1 MYKFSNF
8 WIKSPVKIISKEDI
22 LEFDYYEILEI
33 SRDADSDT
41 IKKAY
46 RKQALRYHPD
56 RNQGDKETEE
66 KFKQINEAYEVLSN
80 AEKREIYDR
89 YGKDGL
95 KGMAGGGFGGGF
107 DFDDLGDIFSSFFGG
122 GFGAKSRSKNQYKYA
137 LDIEVGIGLEFNE
150 AVFGCEKEIKYKY
163 KIPCKSCNATGSK
176 DGKKQ
181 TCSKCGGNGK
191 IGIQQ
196 GFMQFV
202 QTCPE
207 CSGTGQTI
215 KDRCPECN
223 ASGYNE
229 ISDSIKIN
237 IPEGVD
243 NGTRIRVSQK
253 GNRYEN
259 LTGDLYVRI
268 AVKDDE
274 HFHRN
279 GDDVYVEI
287 PVFFTQAILGDSI
300 KIPTLRGEATLDLP
314 VGAKDKQQFIIA
326 KEGVRNA
333 RTKQLGDLIVQIS
346 IQAPKKLNDEQ
357 IELLKK
363 LQNSFSIKSGE
374 MATDKGIWDKIKS
387 WFS

>member
-1 MYKFSNF
+1 M
-8 WIKSPVKIISKEDI
+8 
-22 LEFDYYEILEI
+22 EFDYYEILEV
-33 SRDADSDT
+33 SRDANSDT

-95 KGMAGGGFGGGF
+95 KGMAGGGFSGGF

-122 GFGAKSRSKNQYKYA
+122 GFGSSQKGSKSRYKYA
-137 LDIEVGIGLEFNE
+137 LDIEIGLTLEFNE
-150 AVFGCEKEIKYKY
+150 AVFGCEKEIKYRY
-163 KIPCKSCNATGSK
+163 KTPCQSCNATGSK

-181 TCSKCGGNGK
+181 TCPKCGGSGK

-207 CSGTGQTI
+207 CSGTGESI
-215 KDRCPECN
+215 KDKCPEC
-223 ASGYNE
+223 SGNGFNE

-243 NGTRIRVSQK
+243 NATRIRVSQK
-253 GNRYEN
+253 GNRYEDMS
-259 LTGDLYVRI
+259 GDLYVRI
-268 AVKDDE
+268 VVKDDE
-274 HFHRN
+274 HFLRN
-279 GDDVYVEI
+279 GDDVYIEI
-287 PVFFTQAILGDSI
+287 PVFFTQAALGDSI
-300 KIPTLRGEATLDLP
+300 KIPTLRGDTILDLP
-314 VGAKDKQQFIIA
+314 VGAKDKQQFVIP
-326 KEGVRNA
+326 KEGVKNA
-333 RTKQLGDLIVQIS
+333 RTKQLGNLIVQIS
-346 IQAPKKLNDEQ
+346 IQMPKKLNDEQ

-363 LQNSFSIKSGE
+363 LQNSFSVKSGE